1 MHGFSCDLAC
11 AELQSVASFD
21 TLKKIFSKPVSVRRV
36 RRGGRRKKAKYV
48 SEKGDGTQSLET
60 LEAVGEDNLEEFSGK
75 NRRGVSESNVWA
87 RKVCRDRRR
96 TAYEYEEASKTY
108 KDLEPKM
115 V

>member
-1 MHGFSCDLAC
+1 M
-11 AELQSVASFD
+11 ASFD

-36 RRGGRRKKAKYV
+36 RRGGRRKTVNINV
-48 SEKGDGTQSLET
+48 SEQGSGTRSLGT
-60 LEAVGEDNLEEFSGK
+60 LVEAVDEDNVEEFSGK

-87 RKVCRDRRR
+87 RKVCRDRRK